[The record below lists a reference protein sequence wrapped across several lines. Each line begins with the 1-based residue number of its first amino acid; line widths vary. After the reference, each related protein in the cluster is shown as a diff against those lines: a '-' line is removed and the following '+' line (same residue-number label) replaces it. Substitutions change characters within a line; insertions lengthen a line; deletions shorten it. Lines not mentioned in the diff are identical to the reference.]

1 MFLNKRIELP
11 ALVSLPCNL
20 AWVIKLHPGD
30 LHGANHSTG
39 WKSFRLGCKLR
50 EHCHMWSKVLGSDL
64 SLQCLA
70 ELPDWDRGTSEHPGA
85 KGNRVIKSSLP
96 SDPLATV
103 TGEAEHSKRVAQVP

>member
-1 MFLNKRIELP
+1 MSLNKRIELL

-30 LHGANHSTG
+30 RHDANHSTG

-50 EHCHMWSKVLGSDL
+50 EHCHMQSKVLGSNL

-70 ELPDWDRGTSEHPGA
+70 ELPDWDRGTF
-85 KGNRVIKSSLP
+85 
-96 SDPLATV
+96 
-103 TGEAEHSKRVAQVP
+103 